1 MVIYDLQKANIWKRI
16 SAYLC
21 DVILIGIVAVGMAF
35 LLSMVLGYDTYT
47 ERMDASY
54 AEYEES
60 FGVSF
65 DISEQDFIALSDA
78 EKAVYD
84 EAWSALSSDEEFS
97 RNYSMAISLTV
108 VILTFSILFAYLLL
122 EFFVPLLL
130 KNGQTLGK
138 KVFGIGVMRT
148 DGVKLT
154 APLLFVRSI
163 LGKYT
168 VETMVPVMI
177 IVMIMLGALGIF
189 GTVLLAALTVAQMAL
204 LFGTQT
210 RAQIHDKLA
219 GTVVIDMASQM
230 IFDSPEAL
238 MAYKNRLHAEKAEK
252 AEY

>member
-1 MVIYDLQKANIWKRI
+1 MIYDLQKANIWKRI

-21 DVILIGIVAVGMAF
+21 DMILIGIVAVGMAF

-54 AEYEES
+54 AEYEERFS
-60 FGVSF
+60 VSF
-65 DISEQDFIALSDA
+65 DISEQDFAALSDA
-78 EKAVYD
+78 EKAACE
-84 EAWSALSSDEEFS
+84 EAWTALVSDEEFS

-108 VILTFSILFAYLLL
+108 VILTFGILFAYLLL

-138 KVFGIGVMRT
+138 KVFGIGVMRA

-210 RAQIHDKLA
+210 RAQIHDKLS

-252 AEY
+252 ASY

>member
-1 MVIYDLQKANIWKRI
+1 MIYDLQKANIWKRI

-21 DVILIGIVAVGMAF
+21 DVILLGIVAVGMAF
-35 LLSMVLGYDTYT
+35 LLSTVLGYDTYT
-47 ERMDASY
+47 EHMDASY
-54 AEYEES
+54 ADYEAR

-65 DISEQDFIALSDA
+65 DISGEDFAALAEA
-78 EKAVYD
+78 EKAAYE
-84 EAWSALSSDEEFS
+84 EAWAALSNDADFS
-97 RNYSMAISLTV
+97 RNYTMAISLTV
-108 VILTFSILFAYLLL
+108 IILTFSILLAYLLL
-122 EFFVPLLL
+122 EFLVPLLL

-154 APLLFVRSI
+154 APFLFIRSI

-177 IVMIMLGALGIF
+177 VVMIMIGALGIF
-189 GTVLLAALTVAQMAL
+189 GTVILAALTVAQFAL

-252 AEY
+252 ASY

>member
-1 MVIYDLQKANIWKRI
+1 MIYDLQKANIWKRI

-21 DVILIGIVAVGMAF
+21 DMILIGIVAVGMAF

-54 AEYEES
+54 AEYEER

-65 DISEQDFIALSDA
+65 DISEQDFAALSDA
-78 EKAVYD
+78 EKAAYE
-84 EAWSALSSDEEFS
+84 EAWRALVSDEEFS

-108 VILTFSILFAYLLL
+108 VILTFGILFAYLLL

-138 KVFGIGVMRT
+138 KVFGIGVMRA

-154 APLLFVRSI
+154 APLLFVRSV

-177 IVMIMLGALGIF
+177 IVMILLGALGIF

>member
-1 MVIYDLQKANIWKRI
+1 MIYDLQKANIWKRI

-21 DVILIGIVAVGMAF
+21 DVILLGIVAVGVAF
-35 LLSMVLGYDTYT
+35 LLSTVLGYDTYT

-54 AEYEES
+54 ADYEEK

-65 DISEQDFIALSDA
+65 DIGAEDFEALSDE
-78 EKAVYD
+78 EKAVY
-84 EAWSALSSDEEFS
+84 EQAWAALASDEEFS
-97 RNYSMAISLTV
+97 RNYSVAISLTV
-108 VILTFSILFAYLLL
+108 VILTFSTLLAYLLL
-122 EFFVPLLL
+122 EFLVPLFL

-138 KVFGIGVMRT
+138 KVFGIGVMRV

-154 APLLFVRSI
+154 APFLFIRSI

-177 IVMIMLGALGIF
+177 VLMIMIGALGVF
-189 GTVLLAALTVAQMAL
+189 GTVILAALTVAQMAL

-230 IFDSPEAL
+230 IFESPEAL

-252 AEY
+252 AAY

>member
-1 MVIYDLQKANIWKRI
+1 MIYDLQKANIWKRI

-21 DVILIGIVAVGMAF
+21 DMILLGIAVVGMAF
-35 LLSMVLGYDTYT
+35 LLSAVLGYDTYT

-54 AEYEES
+54 ADYEAR

-65 DISEQDFIALSDA
+65 DIGAEEFEALSESEQALYNEAYAALSA
-78 EKAVYD
+78 
-84 EAWSALSSDEEFS
+84 DEEFYK
-97 RNYSMAISLTV
+97 NYSVAISLTV
-108 VILTFSILFAYLLL
+108 IILTFSILLAYLLL
-122 EFFVPLLL
+122 EFLVPLLL

-138 KVFGIGVMRT
+138 RVFGIGVMRT

-154 APLLFVRSI
+154 APFLFIRSI

-177 IVMIMLGALGIF
+177 VVMIMIGALGIF
-189 GTVLLAALTVAQMAL
+189 GTVILAALTVAQFAL

-238 MAYKNRLHAEKAEK
+238 MAYKNKLHAEKAEK
-252 AEY
+252 SSY

>member
-252 AEY
+252 ATY

>member
-1 MVIYDLQKANIWKRI
+1 MIYDLQKANIWKRI

-21 DVILIGIVAVGMAF
+21 DVILLGIVAVGMAF
-35 LLSMVLGYDTYT
+35 LLSTILGYDTYT

-54 AEYEES
+54 ADYEAR

-65 DISEQDFIALSDA
+65 DIGAEDFEALSDE
-78 EKAVYD
+78 EKAVY
-84 EAWSALSSDEEFS
+84 EQAWAALSNDAEFS
-97 RNYSMAISLTV
+97 RNYSIAISLTV

-138 KVFGIGVMRT
+138 KVFGIGVMRV

-154 APLLFVRSI
+154 ALLLFVRSI

-177 IVMIMLGALGIF
+177 VLMIMIGALGVF

-252 AEY
+252 ASY

>member
-60 FGVSF
+60 FGVFF
-65 DISEQDFIALSDA
+65 DISEQDFIALSDV